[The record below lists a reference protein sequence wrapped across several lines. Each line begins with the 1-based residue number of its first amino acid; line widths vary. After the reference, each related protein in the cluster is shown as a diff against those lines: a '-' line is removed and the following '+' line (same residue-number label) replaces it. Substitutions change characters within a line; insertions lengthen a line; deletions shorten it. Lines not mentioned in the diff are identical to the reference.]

1 MGDQSAAGIVKY
13 YFNGTSWVNQS
24 NVTLTAGAD
33 NIVNPT
39 GLIAV
44 QDPTNP
50 NWVDIT
56 VSGQNGVYTYVDK
69 TGYNGVIPA
78 NAFTHIVGNSGF
90 DQFRGVAT
98 VPTPEP
104 STFVLAG
111 LGILGAAFAKYR
123 RRKA

>member
-1 MGDQSAAGIVKY
+1 MKY
-13 YFNGTSWVNQS
+13 YYNGSSWVNQS
-24 NVTLTAGAD
+24 NVPLTAGGD
-33 NIVNPT
+33 NVINPT

-69 TGYNGVIPA
+69 SGYNGAIPA

-90 DQFRGVAT
+90 DTFRGVAT

-111 LGILGAAFAKYR
+111 LGIVGAAFAKFR